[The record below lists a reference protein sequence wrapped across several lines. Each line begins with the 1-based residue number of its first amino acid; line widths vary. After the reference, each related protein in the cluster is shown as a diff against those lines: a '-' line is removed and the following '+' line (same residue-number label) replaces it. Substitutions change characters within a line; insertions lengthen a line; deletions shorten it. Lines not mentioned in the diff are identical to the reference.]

1 MMDFKIA
8 VIGGG
13 NIGSAIVKRF
23 SGRISKPENILLIEI
38 DPHKRK
44 EIEKNYSIHTTDKI
58 GSQLKNYDVILIAV
72 KPSTVKEVLLKLAS
86 HINEDCLLISVAA
99 GITMH
104 FIEKQI
110 GSSVSIVRTMPNI
123 AAGTGEAAVALS
135 YNQHVSGLQKR
146 RAHTVM
152 ESIGRVIEVKEGQ
165 LDAVTGLSGSGPAF
179 VFLMIE
185 ALADGG
191 VLMGLSRDQ
200 SIFLSVQTVFGAA
213 KLLQKS
219 GEHPAVLREKVTTPG
234 GTTAEGLL
242 TLEQGGFRLSVINA
256 VKNATEK
263 AKQIGETLN
272 SH

>member
-1 MMDFKIA
+1 MDFRIA

-23 SGRISKPENILLIEI
+23 SERISKPENILLVEI
-38 DPHKRK
+38 DHNKRK
-44 EIEKNYSIHTTDKI
+44 KIEKAYGVHGTHMI
-58 GSQLKNYDVILIAV
+58 GNQLKEYDVVLIAV
-72 KPSTVKEVLLKLAS
+72 KPGTVRDVLLKLAR
-86 HINEDCLLISVAA
+86 HLKDDCLLISVAA
-99 GITMH
+99 GITMG

-110 GSSVSIVRTMPNI
+110 GSSIPIVRTMPNI
-123 AAGTGEAAVALS
+123 AASTGEAAVALS
-135 YNQHVSGLQKR
+135 YNQHVTGVQKR

-152 ESIGRVIEVKEGQ
+152 ESIGRVIEVRESQ

-200 SIFLSVQTVFGAA
+200 SIFLAVQTVFGAA
-213 KLLQKS
+213 KLLQRS

-256 VKNATEK
+256 VKNATRK
-263 AKQIGETLN
+263 AQEIGESLN
-272 SH
+272 SHG

>member
-1 MMDFKIA
+1 MTDFRIA

-23 SGRISKPENILLIEI
+23 SERISKPENILLIEV
-38 DPHKRK
+38 DHHKRK
-44 EIEKNYSIHTTDKI
+44 EIEKTCGIHTTDKI
-58 GSQLKNYDVILIAV
+58 GSQLKGYDVILIAV
-72 KPSTVKEVLLKLAS
+72 KPGTVREVLLKLAH
-86 HINEDCLLISVAA
+86 HINEDCLFISVAA
-99 GITMH
+99 GITIN
-104 FIEKQI
+104 FIENHI
-110 GSSVSIVRTMPNI
+110 GSTVSVVRTMPNI
-123 AAGTGEAAVALS
+123 AAGTGEAAVAMS

-152 ESIGRVIEVKEGQ
+152 ESIGRVIEVKESQ

-191 VLMGLSRDQ
+191 VLMGLSREQ

-213 KLLQKS
+213 KLLQNS

-263 AKQIGETLN
+263 ARQIGEALN

>member
-1 MMDFKIA
+1 
-8 VIGGG
+8 
-13 NIGSAIVKRF
+13 
-23 SGRISKPENILLIEI
+23 
-38 DPHKRK
+38 
-44 EIEKNYSIHTTDKI
+44 
-58 GSQLKNYDVILIAV
+58 
-72 KPSTVKEVLLKLAS
+72 
-86 HINEDCLLISVAA
+86 
-99 GITMH
+99 
-104 FIEKQI
+104 
-110 GSSVSIVRTMPNI
+110 
-123 AAGTGEAAVALS
+123 
-135 YNQHVSGLQKR
+135 
-146 RAHTVM
+146 M
-152 ESIGRVIEVKEGQ
+152 ESVGRVIEVKENQ

-191 VLMGLSRDQ
+191 VLMGLSREQ

-263 AKQIGETLN
+263 ARRIGETLN

>member
-1 MMDFKIA
+1 MTDFRIA

-13 NIGSAIVKRF
+13 NIGSAIVKRI
-23 SGRISKPENILLIEI
+23 SERISKPENLLLVEI
-38 DPHKRK
+38 DPHKQK
-44 EIEKNYSIHTTDKI
+44 EIEKTYGIHATDKI
-58 GSQLKNYDVILIAV
+58 SSQLKDFDVILIAV
-72 KPSTVKEVLLKLAS
+72 KPPAVKEVLRKLAR

-110 GSSVSIVRTMPNI
+110 GSSISIVRAMPNI
-123 AAGTGEAAVALS
+123 AAGAGEAAVAMS
-135 YNQHVSGLQKR
+135 CNQHVSGLQKR
-146 RAHTVM
+146 RAYTVM
-152 ESIGRVIEVKEGQ
+152 ESIGRVIEVGEDQ

-191 VLMGLSRDQ
+191 VLMGLSREQ

-213 KLLQKS
+213 KLLRKS
-219 GEHPAVLREKVTTPG
+219 GEHPAALREKVTTPG

-242 TLEQGGFRLSVINA
+242 SLEQGGFRLSVINA

-263 AKQIGETLN
+263 AKRIGETL
-272 SH
+272 SSS